1 MSQPAGHDVSS
12 PWEGDATPSD
22 SVSDASTP
30 SSPLMPGDTVEV
42 LTTTQIQQQDPHPHD
57 SLSGQVPSLSGFQ
70 EFQPDKGT
78 ILSGMKTSLIF
89 VVLISILAV
98 GTISNISDTTLH
110 EGIDIEISWTDE
122 THTNG
127 TFTLP
132 HAPIEKCTL
141 GINTN
146 PSLWWAATDC
156 QGNIEAT
163 YSLNMGY
170 FNNTYPWENASVTII
185 LQQAPPNGTEITT
198 SIIQSRRSSQPGP
211 PAEFTGEPTISD
223 GMSTEFTF
231 PVNISEFETCRFNV
245 IIMVGGNQSID
256 AFYSSE
262 RNNNCPS
269 ENMNAEIRESVGFID
284 FETGEGEFRLNNN
297 TRFSTSASDSAGT
310 SSYIFATYSEDQG
323 VDSFAFPCIGIL
335 MSIILCSGWLVLMS
349 NANREGLTKKAKG
362 MLVGMILGSLLAA
375 SGISFLIDISVI

>member
-1 MSQPAGHDVSS
+1 
-12 PWEGDATPSD
+12 
-22 SVSDASTP
+22 
-30 SSPLMPGDTVEV
+30 MPGDTVEV
-42 LTTTQIQQQDPHPHD
+42 STTTQMQQQDPHPHD

-70 EFQPDKGT
+70 EFQPDEGT

-110 EGIDIEISWTDE
+110 EGIDIEISWTDD

-132 HAPIEKCTL
+132 HAPIEKCAL
-141 GINTN
+141 GINIS
-146 PSLWWAATDC
+146 PSIWWAATDC
-156 QGNIEAT
+156 QGDIEAT
-163 YSLNMGY
+163 YQMNVGY

-185 LQQAPPNGTEITT
+185 FQQAPPNGTEITT
-198 SIIQSRRSSQPGP
+198 SIITTNPRNGNLPTSS
-211 PAEFTGEPTISD
+211 FTGEPIISD
-223 GMSTEFTF
+223 GMSIEFTF
-231 PVNISEFETCRFNV
+231 PVNTSEFETCRFDV
-245 IIMVGGNQSID
+245 IIGVGVDQSID

-269 ENMNAEIRESVGFID
+269 KNISAWKSESVGFID

>member
-1 MSQPAGHDVSS
+1 M
-12 PWEGDATPSD
+12 
-22 SVSDASTP
+22 SDAAEVSTTAQ
-30 SSPLMPGDTVEV
+30 M
-42 LTTTQIQQQDPHPHD
+42 QQQEIHPHD
-57 SLSGQVPSLSGFQ
+57 SLSGQVPSLSGLQ

-78 ILSGMKTSLIF
+78 TVSGMKVSLIF
-89 VVLISILAV
+89 VVLISILVV
-98 GTISNISDTTLH
+98 GTISNISDTTFH
-110 EGIDIEISWTDE
+110 EGIYIEISWTDD

-132 HAPIEKCTL
+132 DAPIEKCAL

-146 PSLWWAATDC
+146 PSIWWAATDC

-163 YSLNMGY
+163 YQMNLGY

-198 SIIQSRRSSQPGP
+198 SIIEQRRRDGHLPEI
-211 PAEFTGEPTISD
+211 EFTGEPIISD
-223 GMSTEFTF
+223 GIITEFTF
-231 PVNISEFETCRFNV
+231 PVNTSEFETCRFDV
-245 IIMVGGNQSID
+245 MIRVGVDQSFD
-256 AFYSSE
+256 ALYSSE

-269 ENMNAEIRESVGFID
+269 KNIRAETRESVGFID

-297 TRFSTSASDSAGT
+297 TRFSTSASDSTGT
-310 SSYIFATYSEDQG
+310 SSYISATYSEDQG
-323 VDSFAFPCIGIL
+323 ADSFAFPFAGLL

>member
-1 MSQPAGHDVSS
+1 ML
-12 PWEGDATPSD
+12 GDAAE
-22 SVSDASTP
+22 VS
-30 SSPLMPGDTVEV
+30 
-42 LTTTQIQQQDPHPHD
+42 TTAQMQQQDPHPHD

-70 EFQPDKGT
+70 EFQPDKGS
-78 ILSGMKTSLIF
+78 ILSGMKVSLIF
-89 VVLISILAV
+89 IVLISILAV
-98 GTISNISDTTLH
+98 GTISNIPDTTHH
-110 EGIDIEISWTDE
+110 EEIDIDISWTDE

-132 HAPIEKCTL
+132 HAPIKKCAL

-146 PSLWWAATDC
+146 PSIWWAATDC
-156 QGNIEAT
+156 QGDIEAT
-163 YSLNMGY
+163 YQMNVGY

-185 LQQAPPNGTEITT
+185 LQQAPPNGTEITM
-198 SIIQSRRSSQPGP
+198 SIITTNHRYGHGSSTSS
-211 PAEFTGEPTISD
+211 FTGEPILSD

-231 PVNISEFETCRFNV
+231 PVNTSEFENCRFDV
-245 IIMVGGNQSID
+245 IIGVGVDQSID

-269 ENMNAEIRESVGFID
+269 KNISAWKSESVGFID

-297 TRFSTSASDSAGT
+297 TRFSTGASDSAGT
-310 SSYIFATYSEDQG
+310 SSYIFASYSEDQG

>member
-1 MSQPAGHDVSS
+1 ML
-12 PWEGDATPSD
+12 GDAAE
-22 SVSDASTP
+22 VS
-30 SSPLMPGDTVEV
+30 
-42 LTTTQIQQQDPHPHD
+42 TTAQMQQQDPHPHD

-98 GTISNISDTTLH
+98 GTISNISNTAHH

-122 THTNG
+122 NHTNG

-132 HAPIEKCTL
+132 HAPIKKCAL

-146 PSLWWAATDC
+146 LWWAATDC
-156 QGNIEAT
+156 QGDIEAT
-163 YSLNMGY
+163 YQMNVGY

-185 LQQAPPNGTEITT
+185 LQQAPPNGTEITMSITTPYRGSHRGGNLPT
-198 SIIQSRRSSQPGP
+198 SS
-211 PAEFTGEPTISD
+211 FTGEPILSD

-231 PVNISEFETCRFNV
+231 PVNTSEFETCRFDV
-245 IIMVGGNQSID
+245 IIGVGVDQSID

-269 ENMNAEIRESVGFID
+269 KNISAWKSESVGFID

-297 TRFSTSASDSAGT
+297 TRFSTGASDSAGT
-310 SSYIFATYSEDQG
+310 SSYIFASYSEDQG
-323 VDSFAFPCIGIL
+323 ADSFAFPCIGIL

-349 NANREGLTKKAKG
+349 NANREGLTKKAKW